1 MRLATSLALSMM
13 GTSLLPISGV
23 QEPSPAP
30 GPLVTSC
37 PTSATPPEASNGQ
50 TAASNKSN
58 IFSRPAL
65 PSVCTTLHQGT
76 MTTPCLEITNYQD
89 RPSLWMI
96 NVAKIKEL
104 ELAIM
109 MIEFVPNYF
118 ATPRIT
124 LVATPT
130 DLQWRGLIVER
141 AKCVSMENVQ
151 KEHQHKEILKPVT
164 IIILWK
170 IKQSHLIL

>member
-1 MRLATSLALSMM
+1 MTFIIKFYRRLLTRLVTSLALSMTE
-13 GTSLLPISGV
+13 TSLLPISGV

-96 NVAKIKEL
+96 NVAKIKEPRL
-104 ELAIM
+104 VG
-109 MIEFVPNYF
+109 MIREFVPNCF

-124 LVATPT
+124 LAATPT
-130 DLQWRGLIVER
+130 DLQWRDHIVER
-141 AKCVSMENVQ
+141 AKYVSMESVQ
-151 KEHQHKEILKPVT
+151 K
-164 IIILWK
+164 
-170 IKQSHLIL
+170 